1 MNAESKTDDSSVIKD
16 EKLLFDDKIVRR
28 AFIR

>member
-1 MNAESKTDDSSVIKD
+1 MNVDSKTDDSGAVKD

-28 AFIR
+28 GFIR